1 MWSGFSETSVSLMHA
16 FNVTSKSVTSWQIG
30 GGFLTKNKMSKP
42 ITMIIE
48 LSGVQFGLKS
58 FV

>member
-1 MWSGFSETSVSLMHA
+1 MSLMHA
-16 FNVTSKSVTSWQIG
+16 FNVTSKTVTSWQIG
-30 GGFLTKNKMSKP
+30 GGFFTEDKISKP

-48 LSGVQFGLKS
+48 LSGAQFGLKS